1 MMLNKVANIEIDI
14 QSSIQCCVN
23 EVLLFNVHPRW
34 DSLRMGGAR
43 WSSEVFAASGV
54 DDGPA
59 TYTITRERQLKFI

>member
-1 MMLNKVANIEIDI
+1 MST
-14 QSSIQCCVN
+14 QGGTH
-23 EVLLFNVHPRW
+23 FGW
-34 DSLRMGGAR
+34 GGAR